1 MLNKISKQRISNR
14 KRKGKGVGSGLGKTA
29 GRGHKGQ
36 KSRSGGNIRAGFEG
50 GQMPLQMR
58 LPKFGFSSRVNN
70 KLKEI
75 NLKHLDGIKKISIQ
89 TLKENKIISKTT
101 NKVKIFGAFDLTS
114 KIEVEG
120 IKVSKGAK
128 KSIEKAGGKVI
139 ELNEM
144 KNTLKEEKKED
155 DK

>member
-1 MLNKISKQRISNR
+1 MINQISKQRQTSR
-14 KRKGKGVGSGLGKTA
+14 KRKGKGIGTGLGKTA

-75 NLKHLDGIKKISIQ
+75 NLKHLDGIKKISLE

-128 KSIEKAGGKVI
+128 KLSLINI
-139 ELNEM
+139 
-144 KNTLKEEKKED
+144 
-155 DK
+155 

>member
-1 MLNKISKQRISNR
+1 
-14 KRKGKGVGSGLGKTA
+14 
-29 GRGHKGQ
+29 
-36 KSRSGGNIRAGFEG
+36 
-50 GQMPLQMR
+50 MR

-75 NLKHLDGIKKISIQ
+75 NLKHLDGIKKISLE